1 MYVKRISTK
10 GEVEHLDWHNN
21 YITLRSNAGIEYP
34 GYMIHEAAMWSQAH
48 REWIFL
54 PRRASKEKYVCWI
67 GIVHMYKIAF
77 KNVVMAFKS
86 FGILEVH

>member
-67 GIVHMYKIAF
+67 QL
-77 KNVVMAFKS
+77 ND
-86 FGILEVH
+86 ILIRYFFILDVILIFFQI